1 MSYRYQPG
9 LSQKEKH
16 LICETEIRTTVRFGA
31 ALLVDE
37 QL

>member
-1 MSYRYQPG
+1 MSYLYQPS
-9 LSQKEKH
+9 LSQKEEH
-16 LICETEIRTTVRFGA
+16 LICETQVRTEVRFGA

>member
-1 MSYRYQPG
+1 MSYRYQPS
-9 LSQKEKH
+9 LSQEEKH
-16 LICETEIRTTVRFGA
+16 PICETEVRFGA